1 LDLVNLVVLCSFVG
15 GEEAGR
21 GWCGDK
27 QVRPVVDVDG
37 VFVEGDGEDF
47 AGVVAA
53 DLDALAGDHDAA
65 AAGDDP
71 AGERRFLAEARRR
84 TRSLAV
90 RL

>member
-1 LDLVNLVVLCSFVG
+1 LWVARRLVAGGAVTSRCGPVL
-15 GEEAGR
+15 
-21 GWCGDK
+21 
-27 QVRPVVDVDG
+27 DVDG
-37 VFVEGDGEDF
+37 VVVEGDGEDF